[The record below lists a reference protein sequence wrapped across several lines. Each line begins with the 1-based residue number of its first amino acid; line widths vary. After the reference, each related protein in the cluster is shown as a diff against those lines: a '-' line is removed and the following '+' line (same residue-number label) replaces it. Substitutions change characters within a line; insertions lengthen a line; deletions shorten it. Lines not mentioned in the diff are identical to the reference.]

1 MRRPRS
7 GLLWAG
13 SGNGTLVENT
23 EGVPS
28 AAEALPPG
36 RKPQEQLP
44 VAKLASSRWWAHL
57 GDWQR
62 KEVARHAKQSW
73 VELFLFGQFL
83 LLLAPESH
91 LLEDEGF
98 GFLMFTE
105 PLGHAGHIR

>member
-7 GLLWAG
+7 GQLWAG
-13 SGNGTLVENT
+13 SGNGTLVEHR
-23 EGVPS
+23 EGVPG
-28 AAEALPPG
+28 AAEAMPPG

-57 GDWQR
+57 GNWQR
-62 KEVARHAKQSW
+62 NEVARHAKQSS
-73 VELFLFGQFL
+73 VELFLLGQFL

-91 LLEDEGF
+91 LLEDKGF

-105 PLGHAGHIR
+105 PFGHARHIR